1 MRVSVCER
9 ASACERVS
17 VSEHVSFLFLFFWC
31 KT

>member
-17 VSEHVSFLFLFFWC
+17 VSEHVSFFCFCFLV
-31 KT
+31 